1 MTSNHNLSFFF
12 FSVIGTVSGSELQA
26 PRFITQPSASGSIVA
41 EGRTKILQCQALG
54 KSSFVFLNFPPKKLV
69 LCSRALIMIESLC
82 LMSMGKY
89 SKYIL
94 QCMWQEYGGGG
105 FTFSKKNFRV

>member
-1 MTSNHNLSFFF
+1 
-12 FSVIGTVSGSELQA
+12 
-26 PRFITQPSASGSIVA
+26 
-41 EGRTKILQCQALG
+41 
-54 KSSFVFLNFPPKKLV
+54 
-69 LCSRALIMIESLC
+69 MIESLC

-105 FTFSKKNFRV
+105 FTFSKKKISVFKLVELCQHLNYL

>member
-1 MTSNHNLSFFF
+1 
-12 FSVIGTVSGSELQA
+12 
-26 PRFITQPSASGSIVA
+26 
-41 EGRTKILQCQALG
+41 
-54 KSSFVFLNFPPKKLV
+54 
-69 LCSRALIMIESLC
+69 MIESLC

-105 FTFSKKNFRV
+105 FTFSKKKFPCLNLSNCVNI